1 MRHRLSPMTGRANSC
16 YLTVRLGFSVAG
28 LTSFKQSFKAKSW
41 KVSSMVEFSS
51 PLSIMDMI
59 QIRLANL
66 TSMYKDVTSNWMI
79 YKLIPPY
86 YTAYLPIWKRFI

>member
-16 YLTVRLGFSVAG
+16 YLAVRLGFSVAG
-28 LTSFKQSFKAKSW
+28 LTLFKQSFKAKSW

-59 QIRLANL
+59 HDTDQISKSNL
-66 TSMYKDVTSNWMI
+66 NVQGRY
-79 YKLIPPY
+79 
-86 YTAYLPIWKRFI
+86 F